1 MLRTNA
7 LTRTIDSICSGHVG
21 FQLDHSGY
29 IIASS

>member
-7 LTRTIDSICSGHVG
+7 LTRTIDSIRYGRVG